1 MKSKRRWI
9 IGCAVAAIV
18 AVALLTGRP
27 VSVIAQSPSP
37 SPSGAVGV
45 PVDPIP
51 VDPSLPNPRP
61 PIPSASPSGSP
72 SPGASPTPSSI
83 PTITPV
89 PIAPGVVPSVPLPAA
104 PTATPLPLG
113 GEYQDPGGQFKVGIL
128 KDFKVSPLAGSVLM
142 ESPDGNLAYTVQVQ
156 PQAQLGVAGGLLP
169 NDALVRVVQNAFKQ
183 GEGFAT
189 GEVRSITGGLQ
200 LDWTGNLT
208 IAGQTQPVGGVI
220 LSRQVQ
226 DSVLLLLIAAT
237 ETGGDR
243 VLSAASALVDGFQ
256 SLR

>member
-1 MKSKRRWI
+1 MKSRRRWM
-9 IGCAVAAIV
+9 IGCTIGAIV
-18 AVALLTGRP
+18 AIALLMGRP

-37 SPSGAVGV
+37 SPSGGIGV

-61 PIPSASPSGSP
+61 PIPTASPSASPSP
-72 SPGASPTPSSI
+72 SASITPI

-89 PIAPGVVPSVPLPAA
+89 PIAPGGIPSTPLPAA

-113 GEYQDPGGQFKVGIL
+113 GEYQDPSGQFKVGIL
-128 KDFKVSPLAGSVLM
+128 KDFKVSPLAGSVLI
-142 ESPDGNLAYTVQVQ
+142 ESPDGNLAYTVQMQ

-189 GEVRSITGGLQ
+189 GEVRSIAGGLQ

-220 LSRQVQ
+220 LSRQVR
-226 DSVLLLLIAAT
+226 DGVLLLLIAAT
-237 ETGGDR
+237 ESGGDR
-243 VLSAASALVDGFQ
+243 VLGAASALVDGFQ